1 MSVRVKPCPNGWQVD
16 IRYRL
21 PNGRRARDRR
31 RVRVGSKSA
40 AQRWGEARE
49 RHLLLLG
56 PSLPAEKEVPT
67 LEQFAS
73 RWLDGYVR
81 ANRYKPSGQAA
92 KETILNVHV
101 LPALGTKKLDA
112 ITTEDV
118 QHLKRKARAPKTIN
132 NVLTTLTVLLKTAVE
147 WGVLDR
153 VPCVIRLLPIPKGSA
168 GFHDFD
174 DYERL
179 VIAAKATDPLAFVIV
194 LLGGEAGLL
203 CGEIMALEWSDVDL
217 VKRQLRIER
226 SEWKG
231 HVTATKGGRLRYVPL
246 TIRLATA
253 LREHRHLKG
262 PRVVCND
269 NGSPLTMRLVQ
280 GLVARAARRAG
291 LCNVGVHV
299 LRHSFCS
306 HLAMRGA
313 PARAIQ
319 ELAGHQDLVG
329 RSGICT

>member
-1 MSVRVKPCPNGWQVD
+1 M
-16 IRYRL
+16 
-21 PNGRRARDRR
+21 
-31 RVRVGSKSA
+31 
-40 AQRWGEARE
+40 
-49 RHLLLLG
+49 
-56 PSLPAEKEVPT
+56 
-67 LEQFAS
+67 
-73 RWLDGYVR
+73 
-81 ANRYKPSGQAA
+81 
-92 KETILNVHV
+92 
-101 LPALGTKKLDA
+101 
-112 ITTEDV
+112 
-118 QHLKRKARAPKTIN
+118 
-132 NVLTTLTVLLKTAVE
+132 
-147 WGVLDR
+147 
-153 VPCVIRLLPIPKGSA
+153 
-168 GFHDFD
+168 
-174 DYERL
+174 
-179 VIAAKATDPLAFVIV
+179 
-194 LLGGEAGLL
+194 
-203 CGEIMALEWSDVDL
+203 
-217 VKRQLRIER
+217 RIER

-319 ELAGHQDLVG
+319 ELAGHQDLVTTHRYMHLSPAAIESAIRLLDNG
-329 RSGICT
+329 TGATSGATSATRANGK